1 MNITLVHCQ
10 VFFFDDI
17 DSFCKDSLRKD
28 FYREAV
34 AWRSL
39 AHRFILPLL
48 GIFEDNSESFL
59 VSPFTT
65 NGTLAQWRR
74 QQKRDVTEIH
84 RLVRLL
90 RLPA

>member
-10 VFFFDDI
+10 ASFFDDI
-17 DSFCKDSLRKD
+17 DSFGKDSLRTD
-28 FYREAV
+28 FCREAL

-48 GIFEDNSESFL
+48 GVFEENSDLFL
-59 VSPFTT
+59 VSPFMP
-65 NGTLAQWRR
+65 NGTLAQWRSK
-74 QQKRDVTEIH
+74 QKPDVTEIH

-90 RLPA
+90 CLSL